1 MITLNVSKTSQMDL
15 LPTIL
20 QSLGVKHGGEVDLVE
35 LNQGVML
42 LPKKVALFN
51 TQKQDLIEQQINEAF
66 GMVKVN
72 IPKGFNLLD
81 IDIADYVP
89 LFDEDE

>member
-1 MITLNVSKTSQMDL
+1 MITLNISKTGQMDL

-20 QSLGVKHGGEVDLVE
+20 QSLGVKHGGEVDLVQ

-51 TQKQDLIEQQINEAF
+51 TQK
-66 GMVKVN
+66 
-72 IPKGFNLLD
+72 
-81 IDIADYVP
+81 
-89 LFDEDE
+89 